1 MKTKSILVI
10 AFAIAVMKI
19 SLGESRIFLRPNFWM
34 KNSLDD
40 KDAVVDLK
48 LSPYR
53 EVVMKRQPSQDAV
66 GLNPNI
72 WKMKNDKYLK
82 DAVTKAIETGI
93 ILLIDQVASV
103 TFVKY
108 GKVANRSTP
117 ISFSGTPKDFQTAYL

>member
-34 KNSLDD
+34 KNSLDH

-53 EVVMKRQPSQDAV
+53 EVVMKRQPSQNTV

-93 ILLIDQVASV
+93 IDRPSV
-103 TFVKY
+103 ICNFCKI
-108 GKVANRSTP
+108 R
-117 ISFSGTPKDFQTAYL
+117 

>member
-1 MKTKSILVI
+1 MKAESILVI
-10 AFAIAVMKI
+10 VFAIAVTNI
-19 SLGESRIFLRPNFWM
+19 SLGESRIFLRPNIWM
-34 KNSLDD
+34 MDSLDH

-53 EVVMKRQPSQDAV
+53 VVVMKRHPSQDAV
-66 GLNPNI
+66 GLNPNV
-72 WKMKNDKYLK
+72 WKMEIDKDLK

-108 GKVANRSTP
+108 GKVANRRTSRLLAP
-117 ISFSGTPKDFQTAYL
+117 LRIYRLLMK

>member
-34 KNSLDD
+34 KNSLDH

-48 LSPYR
+48 LSPYQ
-53 EVVMKRQPSQDAV
+53 EVVMKRHSSQDAV

-93 ILLIDQVASV
+93 IDRPSV
-103 TFVKY
+103 ICNFCKI
-108 GKVANRSTP
+108 R
-117 ISFSGTPKDFQTAYL
+117 

>member
-1 MKTKSILVI
+1 MVGFIW
-10 AFAIAVMKI
+10 
-19 SLGESRIFLRPNFWM
+19 PHYH
-34 KNSLDD
+34 

-53 EVVMKRQPSQDAV
+53 EVVMKRHSSQDAV

-117 ISFSGTPKDFQTAYL
+117 ISFSGTPEDFQTAYL